1 MGNGVGGCII
11 AGMSEKLS
19 HLNEAGAAH
28 MVDVSAKKPT
38 ARRALAEGY
47 VFMAAATHEALRTN
61 SGPKG
66 EALSVARI
74 AGILAAKKTAELIP
88 LCHPLPLEQVTVDFE
103 LDPADS
109 GGAFTP
115 GNGSMKA
122 VRILASATITAK
134 TGIEMEALTAVALAA
149 LTLID
154 MLKALDPAMVIGG
167 IRLLEKSGGKSHYV
181 APLASLT

>member
-1 MGNGVGGCII
+1 
-11 AGMSEKLS
+11 MSEKLS
-19 HLNEAGAAH
+19 HLDDAGAAH
-28 MVDVSAKKPT
+28 MVDVSAKNPT
-38 ARRALAEGY
+38 TRRAVAEGY
-47 VFMAAATHEALRTN
+47 LFMAAGTHEALRTN

-103 LDPADS
+103 LDPAVP
-109 GGAFTP
+109 GLAFAP
-115 GNGSMKA
+115 GNGALKA

-167 IRLLEKSGGKSHYV
+167 IRLLEKSGGKSHYK
-181 APLASLT
+181 A